1 MENHNYFTERDVERL
16 KKQAVQIRQDI
27 ISMIHTAKAGHPGGS
42 LSAVEMVTA
51 LYFHVLNI
59 DPQNPGWADR
69 DRFILSKG
77 HACPVLYAALARR
90 GFFDPEHLK
99 TLRQYHSILQG
110 HPDMNKVPGIDMT
123 AGSLGNGLSCGVGM
137 ALSARLHHQNYMT
150 YVMLGDGEIQEG
162 MVWEAA
168 MAASHHRLKNLIA
181 IVDCNGVQING
192 WVNDIMTVEPLADK
206 WRAFGWRV
214 VEINGHDM
222 KDVLTGLHTAKAMRC
237 PTAILMRTVKGKGVS
252 FMEDDSSW
260 HGAAPDEEQMV
271 KAISEIEE
279 GGVV

>member
-1 MENHNYFTERDVERL
+1 MENRNYFTERDVERL
-16 KKQAVQIRQDI
+16 ETQAVQIRQDI
-27 ISMIHTAKAGHPGGS
+27 ISMIHSAKAGHPGGS

-51 LYFHVLNI
+51 LYFHVMNI
-59 DPQNPGWADR
+59 KPQWADR

-77 HACPVLYAALARR
+77 QSCPVLYASLARR
-90 GFFDPEHLK
+90 GFFDPALLN

-110 HPDMNKVPGIDMT
+110 HPDMNKVPGIDMS
-123 AGSLGNGLSCGVGM
+123 AGSLGNGLSVGVGM

-168 MAASHHRLKNLIA
+168 MAASHHNLKNLVA

-192 WVNDIMTVEPLADK
+192 WVNDIMTVEPLGDK
-206 WRAFGWRV
+206 WRSFGWRV
-214 VEINGHDM
+214 VEVNGHNM
-222 KDVLTGLHTAKAMRC
+222 KDILTALHTAKTMRC
-237 PTAILMRTVKGKGVS
+237 PTVILMRTVKGKGVS

-260 HGAAPDEEQMV
+260 HGAAPDDEQLV
-271 KAISEIEE
+271 KAIAEIEE